1 MMRLQEWVPK
11 LKGKKVLLLG
21 DMVADVYVKGHISRI
36 SREAPVLVLE
46 HRGETVV
53 PGGAANAVHNAA
65 VLGGIVHAVGICG
78 EDAIGG
84 KLKDLLSSKGVI
96 VDGLIQDETRPTITK
111 TRILAGGQATVRQQI
126 VRIDQES
133 KELLTSVTEA
143 ALLQYIEKV
152 LPEMDVAVISDY
164 GSMTVS
170 PKLRQRLIVL
180 CREKGI
186 PCMVDSRYDIQNFTG
201 VALIK
206 QNEAEAAAALG
217 LESLDEIGAAE
228 AAKQIVEMLQA
239 DGILLTQGGDGM
251 TLYVRGQGARHIPV
265 SNRSEVYDV
274 TGAGDTAVVTMMLA
288 LAAGADH
295 YSAAKLANYAAGVV
309 VRKHGTATL
318 TADELLQAVKQGE
331 LAAKKTKEER
341 E

>member
-1 MMRLQEWVPK
+1 MKLEEWVYR
-11 LKGKKVLLLG
+11 LKGKKLLLFG
-21 DMVADVYVKGHISRI
+21 DMVADVYVKGHISRV

-46 HRGETVV
+46 HRGETIV

-65 VLGGIVHAVGICG
+65 VLGGIVHAVGVCG
-78 EDAIGG
+78 EDSAGE
-84 KLKDLLSSKGVI
+84 KLKELLQSKGVM
-96 VDGLIQDETRPTITK
+96 VDGLFQDAKRPTITK
-111 TRILAGGQATVRQQI
+111 TRILAGGQATVRQQV

-133 KELLTSVTEA
+133 KEPLSKETEA
-143 ALLQYIEKV
+143 ALLHYIEKI
-152 LPEMDVAVISDY
+152 LPAMDVVVISDY
-164 GSMTVS
+164 GSQTVS
-170 PKLRQRLIVL
+170 PKLRQRLILL
-180 CREKGI
+180 CREQSI
-186 PCMVDSRYDIQNFTG
+186 PCMVDSRYDIREFMG
-201 VALIK
+201 VELIK

-217 LESLDEIGAAE
+217 LESLDEIGATKAAE
-228 AAKQIVEMLQA
+228 QIVELLQA

-318 TADELLQAVKQGE
+318 TAAELLEAVQQGE
-331 LAAKKTKEER
+331 SKKEEER
-341 E
+341 K

>member
-331 LAAKKTKEER
+331 LAVRKTKEEK

>member
-1 MMRLQEWVPK
+1 MIESLIEKLQ
-11 LKGKKVLLLG
+11 GKKMLLLG
-21 DMVADVYVKGHISRI
+21 DMVADVYVKGYISRV

-46 HRGETVV
+46 HRGETIV

-65 VLGGIVHAVGICG
+65 ALGGIVHAVGVCG
-78 EDAIGG
+78 EDNAGE
-84 KLKDLLSSKGVI
+84 KLKELLQSKGVI
-96 VDGLIQDETRPTITK
+96 VDGLFQDAKRPTITK
-111 TRILAGGQATVRQQI
+111 TRILAGGQATVRQQV

-133 KELLTSVTEA
+133 KEALSTETED
-143 ALLQYIEKV
+143 ALLRYIEKV
-152 LPEMDVAVISDY
+152 LSTVDVAVISDY
-164 GSMTVS
+164 GSHTVS
-170 PKLRQRLIVL
+170 PKLRQRLIAL
-180 CREKGI
+180 CREQGV
-186 PCMVDSRYDIQNFTG
+186 PCMVDSRYDIRKFNG

-206 QNEAEAAAALG
+206 QNEAEAAVALG
-217 LESLDEIGAAE
+217 IESLDEVGAAK
-228 AAKQIVEMLQA
+228 AAEKIVELLQA

-251 TLYVRGQGARHIPV
+251 TLYVRGQGARHIGV

-318 TADELLQAVKQGE
+318 TASELLEAVQQGE
-331 LAAKKTKEER
+331 SKKEEER
-341 E
+341 K

>member
-1 MMRLQEWVPK
+1 MKLEEWVYR
-11 LKGKKVLLLG
+11 LKGKKLLLFG
-21 DMVADVYVKGHISRI
+21 DMVADVYVKGHISRV

-46 HRGETVV
+46 HRGETIV

-65 VLGGIVHAVGICG
+65 VLGGIVHAVGVCG
-78 EDAIGG
+78 EDSAGE
-84 KLKDLLSSKGVI
+84 KLKELLQSKGVM
-96 VDGLIQDETRPTITK
+96 VDGLFQDAKRPTITK
-111 TRILAGGQATVRQQI
+111 TRILAGGQATVRQQV

-133 KELLTSVTEA
+133 KEPLSKETEA
-143 ALLQYIEKV
+143 ALLHYIEKI
-152 LPEMDVAVISDY
+152 LPAMDVVVISDY
-164 GSMTVS
+164 GSQTVS
-170 PKLRQRLIVL
+170 PKLRQRLILL
-180 CREKGI
+180 CREQSI
-186 PCMVDSRYDIQNFTG
+186 PCMVDSRYDIREFMG
-201 VALIK
+201 VELIK

-217 LESLDEIGAAE
+217 LESLDEIGATKAAE
-228 AAKQIVEMLQA
+228 QIVELLQA

-318 TADELLQAVKQGE
+318 TAAELLEAVQQGE
-331 LAAKKTKEER
+331 SKKEE
-341 E
+341 EKK

>member
-1 MMRLQEWVPK
+1 MMKLQEWVPK
-11 LKGKKVLLLG
+11 LKGKKILLLG
-21 DMVADVYVKGHISRI
+21 DMVADVYVKGHISRV

-46 HRGETVV
+46 HRGETIV

-65 VLGGIVHAVGICG
+65 VLGGVVYAVGICG
-78 EDAIGG
+78 EDKAGE
-84 KLKDLLSSKGVI
+84 KLKELLQSKGVV
-96 VDGLIQDETRPTITK
+96 VDGLFQDAKRPTITK
-111 TRILAGGQATVRQQI
+111 TRILAGGQATVRQQV

-133 KELLTSVTEA
+133 KEPLVKETEE
-143 ALLQYIEKV
+143 ALLHYIEKV
-152 LPEMDVAVISDY
+152 LPKMDVAVISDY
-164 GSMTVS
+164 GSQTVS
-170 PKLRQRLIVL
+170 PKLRQRLIAL
-180 CREKGI
+180 CREQGV
-186 PCMVDSRYDIQNFTG
+186 PCMVDSRYDIQQFTG
-201 VALIK
+201 VELIK

-228 AAKQIVEMLQA
+228 AAEQIVEMLQA

-331 LAAKKTKEER
+331 LAARKQKEEM